1 MPQNKRKDIARRRNQ
16 VADLNLQGLKN
27 FEIAEILKV
36 SPSQI
41 CLDLKAISKEW
52 RDQRVS
58 DIDEVKSR
66 ELSKLDLIEKKAFA
80 EYERS
85 KEAKTKKSMKKRG
98 VSVKDEKD
106 NKTKILGNDSEQT
119 FTEEQQLGDPRYMTI
134 ILECISKR
142 AKIIGYE
149 AAQKVSL
156 GFSDMSDQQLNT
168 YQSALLE
175 LKNKSNG

>member
-1 MPQNKRKDIARRRNQ
+1 MPQNTKFEVSQRRLKIAE
-16 VADLNLQGLKN
+16 LHLQGKPG
-27 FEIAEILKV
+27 FEIAQIVGV
-36 SPSQI
+36 SPAQV
-41 CLDLKAISKEW
+41 CKDLKRISLEWKEK
-52 RDQRVS
+52 RIE
-58 DIDEVKSR
+58 DIDQVKSH
-66 ELSKLDLIEKKAFA
+66 ELSKLDLMEKKAWS

-85 KEAKTKKSMKKRG
+85 REVKTKKSLKKRG
-98 VSVKDEKD
+98 VTTNLGKTLGTDEK
-106 NKTKILGNDSEQT
+106 EQT
-119 FTEEQQLGDPRYMTI
+119 FTEEQQLGDPRYLTI